1 MSSTFTVAEYADAL
15 VAELSTAFEA
25 VLGGSVSATSSPP
38 PQGDGWS
45 VTFTATGDL
54 VGTITAW
61 MDRAGSAVLAQR
73 VTGIEGAPDDAVVA
87 DMLKEMWS
95 QGGSAL
101 SLKAPFTGVKV
112 SLSAPVPGIAGDGQL
127 ASYTMSF
134 AADASVQ
141 LAVTAAAEVAVP
153 VPPPLAV
160 TKSKAP
166 SAPFASV
173 DAPGAGS
180 SGKGGNL
187 EVVLDIEM
195 PLIVRFGRTLMTL
208 KTLAALGPGSILD
221 MGRSPDEPVEILVGE
236 QVIARGEVV
245 IVDGKY
251 GVRITDLVSPS
262 DRVRALEA

>member
-1 MSSTFTVAEYADAL
+1 MSSTFTLTQYADAL

-25 VLGGSVSATSSPP
+25 VLGGSVSATNSPP

-101 SLKAPFTGVKV
+101 SLKEPFTGVKV
-112 SLSAPVPGIAGDGQL
+112 SLGAPVPGDVGEGQL
-127 ASYTMSF
+127 ASYTMAF

-141 LAVTAAAEVAVP
+141 VAVTAAAQVAVP
-153 VPPPLAV
+153 VPAPLAV
-160 TKSKAP
+160 TAPLGNVDASGARP
-166 SAPFASV
+166 SA
-173 DAPGAGS
+173 GKS
-180 SGKGGNL
+180 SNL